1 MFITAHSGADGTPD
15 NSLTFVRHALT
26 LPVDAFEIDV
36 HRRADGVLVIAH
48 DSDPAGDYDGCPT
61 LREVFALAAAR
72 PALAINCDLKGAGLE
87 SAVAALFAV
96 CGGANPLF
104 FSGTVSPAQAPRGV
118 TVLRNAEELVDHFYD
133 RMRAGEEV
141 ACAYAVATRC
151 IADGITVANVYYRA
165 CTDRFRETLA
175 AHGIGVSVWTVD
187 TPEDALRFQAAGAFN
202 LTTRAPSALLPV
214 LRP

>member
-15 NSLTFVRHALT
+15 NSLAFVRHALT
-26 LPVDAFEIDV
+26 LPVDAFEIDA

-48 DSDPAGDYDGCPT
+48 DSDPTGRYDGCPT
-61 LREVFALAAAR
+61 LREVFTLAAQR
-72 PALAINCDLKGAGLE
+72 PALAINCDLKDAGLE
-87 SAVAALFAV
+87 RAVGALFAD

-104 FSGTVSPAQAPRGV
+104 FSGTVAPAQTPRGV
-118 TVLRNAEELVDHFYD
+118 TVLRNAEELVGGFYD

-141 ACAYAVATRC
+141 ACAQDIAASC
-151 IADGITVANVYYRA
+151 LADGVTVANVYYRA

-187 TPEDALRFQAAGAFN
+187 APADALRFQAAGAFN
-202 LTTRAPSALLPV
+202 LTTRAPGVLLPA